1 MRRGNRGKWKVILLA
16 GNQSLRALTLFR
28 RYESM
33 SLRQATT
40 RRAGLP
46 GPWEIKKGS
55 AWTKRSRLRFL
66 VLGCYTAPSGATEA
80 FATIEAFVTSPVAD
94 GDMPAIG
101 ACRGIL
107 LEVGNGVAKGCNRPS
122 MD

>member
-33 SLRQATT
+33 SLRRGAT

-46 GPWEIKKGS
+46 GPWETEGLRLDQAEPI
-55 AWTKRSRLRFL
+55 AVPRARLLHRSLR
-66 VLGCYTAPSGATEA
+66 SN
-80 FATIEAFVTSPVAD
+80 
-94 GDMPAIG
+94 
-101 ACRGIL
+101 RGFRH
-107 LEVGNGVAKGCNRPS
+107 N
-122 MD
+122 

>member
-33 SLRQATT
+33 SLRRATT

-66 VLGCYTAPSGATEA
+66 VLGCYTAPFRSN
-80 FATIEAFVTSPVAD
+80 
-94 GDMPAIG
+94 
-101 ACRGIL
+101 RGFRH
-107 LEVGNGVAKGCNRPS
+107 N
-122 MD
+122 